1 MESES
6 PQERK
11 PTDAEKLPTDAE
23 RLAEWLGFKED
34 EGLKKIREALLSALA
49 SERKEEVSELLLGY
63 QLQGESLLDGLRG
76 GEYTDGQIGLIVA
89 RAMLSRDMGKLESF
103 LYHIAAAKE
112 YALQLHG
119 DKGAIL
125 LEKLPSIEIA
135 RILSVFGEGYG
146 FDEETVA
153 EISDL
158 PYDQAFEVA
167 YGYLLQAGLDPDDI
181 LAVFIEHNLE
191 AGVGAE

>member
-1 MESES
+1 ML
-6 PQERK
+6 
-11 PTDAEKLPTDAE
+11 T
-23 RLAEWLGFKED
+23 LGR
-34 EGLKKIREALLSALA
+34 EGKGREG
-49 SERKEEVSELLLGY
+49 EVSELLLGY
-63 QLQGESLLDGLRG
+63 QLHGESLLDGLRD

-89 RAMLSRDMGKLESF
+89 RAMLSRDMGKLELF

-112 YALQLHG
+112 YALQLYG

-135 RILSVFGEGYG
+135 RILSELGEEYG

-158 PYDQAFEVA
+158 PYDQAFEAA

-191 AGVGAE
+191 AGEGAE